1 MGAVVAETPP
11 AASGPPLEPPPGR
24 LDPAEASGGAGSAD
38 DDPPQ
43 QQLPMS
49 AAGAGGEGARAPGTR
64 TRSEPGRLSRPGG
77 RRGNLAF
84 PGGAGARGGWAGHER
99 EGREGMAGR

>member
-49 AAGAGGEGARAPGTR
+49 AGAGGEGARAPGTR